1 MSFSQGNYIDALK
14 ISKTIPIFKGKGSEL
29 EVQNYRPISLLSNID
44 KIFEKVMFNRVVDFL
59 NKQKCIFTKQYGF
72 RQKHSTIHAL
82 LDLTEEIRNALDKNS
97 FAAGIF
103 LDFQKAFDTVDHQTL
118 LKKLEHYGIRGTANK
133 WFKSYLKN
141 RMQFVSINGV
151 SSETI
156 LMLLGVPQGSILGP
170 LLFLIY
176 INDFHQS
183 VIYSSAR
190 HFADDTNLILCNKS
204 IKTIQK
210 QLNIDLKLISK

>member
-1 MSFSQGNYIDALK
+1 
-14 ISKTIPIFKGKGSEL
+14 
-29 EVQNYRPISLLSNID
+29 
-44 KIFEKVMFNRVVDFL
+44 MFNRVVDFL

-82 LDLTEEIRNALDKNS
+82 LDITEEIRNVLDKNS

-103 LDFQKAFDTVDHQTL
+103 LDFQKAFDTVDHQIL

-170 LLFLIY
+170 LLILIY

-190 HFADDTNLILCNKS
+190 HFTDDANLILCNKS
-204 IKTIQK
+204 IKKIQK
-210 QLNIDLKLISK
+210 QLNIDLKLISKWLNANKISLKC